1 MQCLPLSTVII
12 SSYGHFNEGF
22 KLKKKI
28 IENPKTHFFTRYAF
42 NEWLKPISLVNTI
55 TKQYD
60 KTIYS
65 ITITVFLLK
74 TVSLFY

>member
-1 MQCLPLSTVII
+1 MVTLMKVL
-12 SSYGHFNEGF
+12 H
-22 KLKKKI
+22 KKRKSQD
-28 IENPKTHFFTRYAF
+28 TFFTRYAF
-42 NEWLKPISLVNTI
+42 NEWLKPIFLVNTI

>member
-1 MQCLPLSTVII
+1 MVTLMKVLN
-12 SSYGHFNEGF
+12 FF
-22 KLKKKI
+22 LKM
-28 IENPKTHFFTRYAF
+28 IENLNTHFFTRYAF
-42 NEWLKPISLVNTI
+42 NEWLKPIFLVNTI

>member
-1 MQCLPLSTVII
+1 MVTLMKVLNV
-12 SSYGHFNEGF
+12 F
-22 KLKKKI
+22 KKI

-42 NEWLKPISLVNTI
+42 NEWLKPIFLVNTI

>member
-1 MQCLPLSTVII
+1 M
-12 SSYGHFNEGF
+12 
-22 KLKKKI
+22 

-42 NEWLKPISLVNTI
+42 NEWLKPIFLVNTI

-74 TVSLFY
+74 TVSLFYWQRVFALKNTCQTPYFVRIRQYNS